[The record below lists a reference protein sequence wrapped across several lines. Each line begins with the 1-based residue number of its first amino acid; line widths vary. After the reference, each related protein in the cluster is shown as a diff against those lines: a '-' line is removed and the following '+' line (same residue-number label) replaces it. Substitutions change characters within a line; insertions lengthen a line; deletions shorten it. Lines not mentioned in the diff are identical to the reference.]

1 MIRCRQ
7 SQSSDDNTNSPIVVY
22 DLLHR
27 RCRSASVVVDI
38 LLPTPQSGD
47 FQDEYAA
54 TSDRLLDPEE
64 LGKIVGARDMLFLSK
79 E

>member
-1 MIRCRQ
+1 MIRCGQ

-27 RCRSASVVVDI
+27 RCRSSFSRGGCPS
-38 LLPTPQSGD
+38 PTPESGD
-47 FQDEYAA
+47 FQGAYAA
-54 TSDRLLDPEE
+54 TDHRLLDREV
-64 LGKIVGARDMLFLSK
+64 LGKIVGARDMLLPSK